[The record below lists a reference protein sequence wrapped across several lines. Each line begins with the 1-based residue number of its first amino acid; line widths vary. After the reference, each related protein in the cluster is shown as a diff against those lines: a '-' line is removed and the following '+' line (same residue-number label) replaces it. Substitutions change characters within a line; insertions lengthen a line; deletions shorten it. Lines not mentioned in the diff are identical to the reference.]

1 MLNLIKK
8 FITLI
13 LVNWLGLY
21 VCQRIF
27 PEIAIAK
34 DFRVLITFLVILS
47 ALTVIIK
54 PILDIILKPFIILTL
69 GILSIIVNMGIV
81 VLANKYSQAIIIDN
95 NFSLFKVTFV
105 LGLIG
110 FLVNLVTGLNKS
122 DF

>member
-21 VCQRIF
+21 VCQKVF
-27 PEIAIAK
+27 PEIAITK
-34 DFRVLITFLVILS
+34 DLKILLTFLVLLS
-47 ALTVIIK
+47 LLTVIIK
-54 PILDIILKPFIILTL
+54 PILDIILKPFIVLTL

-81 VLANKYSQAIIIDN
+81 LLANNYSKAIIINN
-95 NFSLFKVTFV
+95 NFSLFKVTLV

-110 FLVNLVTGLNKS
+110 FLVNLVIGLNS
-122 DF
+122 